1 MMGWVM
7 RLQRWRERIERWVW
21 AVERDGNAR
30 VRYARVLATVVM
42 GTVGDRIWLRAGNM
56 TYLSLLHLV
65 PVGALALA
73 LARGLGWQETL
84 VNWIKLRLSPTAP
97 DLASRLVAA
106 MDRIDVVAIGYAGLA
121 AIILASVVALSEL
134 EVDLGEVY
142 ECEHPR
148 HWRRRVWL
156 YPLAIVLAP
165 TLLTGVL
172 LLGALAEA
180 RTTALM
186 QVISSWGAV
195 GAWVQ
200 QWLTRLPL
208 LFELVPYVLTWGMFT
223 ALYRLATPA
232 PIGWRAA
239 AIGGIFAG
247 VVWQLAQ
254 GVYIGFQLGVSTYRE
269 IWGYLAQIP
278 LLLIW
283 IYASWGI
290 VFVGAEV
297 VYAWENRLA
306 YMPKWRSKGL
316 LSFESIHRVT
326 VRVAAKILQSV
337 EASGQPAKL
346 AVISGQARIPLPI
359 VRQCARKLGE
369 LGLVQ
374 SDRDEWIP
382 SAALVG
388 TTIGE
393 LGVRLRRLGEAALPM
408 TGESPLTDDLTIRQ
422 VAKIET
428 RLPGDASVDASS

>member
-21 AVERDGNAR
+21 AAERDGRRR
-30 VRYARVLATVVM
+30 VGYARVLATVVT
-42 GTVGDRIWLRAGNM
+42 GSVGDRIWLRTGNM

-65 PVGALALA
+65 PVGALALV

-84 VNWIKLRLSPTAP
+84 VNWIQSRLAPTAP
-97 DLASRLVAA
+97 ELASRLVAA
-106 MDRIDVVAIGYAGLA
+106 MDRLDLVAIGYAGLA
-121 AIILASVVALSEL
+121 AVVLASVVALSEL
-134 EVDLGEVY
+134 EVDLGEIY
-142 ECEHPR
+142 ESEQPR
-148 HWRRRVWL
+148 HWRRRIWL

-180 RTTALM
+180 RTTAVM
-186 QVISSWGAV
+186 DSVASWGAL
-195 GAWVQ
+195 GHWLQ
-200 QWLTRLPL
+200 QWLTRVPI
-208 LFELVPYVLTWGMFT
+208 LFEVVPYLLTWVLFT
-223 ALYRLATPA
+223 VVYRLATPA

-239 AIGGIFAG
+239 TVGGLFAG
-247 VVWQLAQ
+247 IVWQLAQ

-297 VYAWENRLA
+297 VYAWENRRA
-306 YMPKWRSKGL
+306 HMPKWRSKGL
-316 LSFESIHRVT
+316 LSFETIHRAT
-326 VRVAAKILQSV
+326 VRVAARTLELV

-346 AVISGQARIPLPI
+346 AVISGQTRIPLPI
-359 VRQCARKLGE
+359 VRQCAGKLSE
-369 LGLVQ
+369 LGLIQ
-374 SDRDEWIP
+374 NDRGMWVP
-382 SAALVG
+382 SAALIE

-393 LGVRLRRLGEAALPM
+393 LGDRLRRLGEAALPM
-408 TGESPLTDDLTIRQ
+408 TGESPLTEDMTIGQ
-422 VAKIET
+422 VARIEAG
-428 RLPGDASVDASS
+428 PPKDPSPDPNS

>member
-1 MMGWVM
+1 MGGTL
-7 RLQRWRERIERWVW
+7 RLQRWRERIEQWVW
-21 AVERDGNAR
+21 AVERDRGTRA
-30 VRYARVLATVVM
+30 RYARVLVTVIS
-42 GTVGDRIWLRAGNM
+42 GAVGDRTWLRAGNM

-134 EVDLGEVY
+134 EVDLGEIY
-142 ECEHPR
+142 ECQHPR

-172 LLGALAEA
+172 ILGALAEA
-180 RTTALM
+180 RTTDLM
-186 QVISSWGAV
+186 QVISTWGAV
-195 GAWVQ
+195 GAWLHQ
-200 QWLTRLPL
+200 SLTRLPL
-208 LFELVPYVLTWGMFT
+208 LFKLVPYLLTWGMFT

-232 PIGWRAA
+232 PIGWKAA
-239 AIGGIFAG
+239 TVGGVFAG

-254 GVYIGFQLGVSTYRE
+254 GAYIGFQLGVSTYRE

-297 VYAWENRLA
+297 VYAWENRRA
-306 YMPKWRSKGL
+306 YMPKWRPMGL
-316 LSFESIHRVT
+316 LSFETIHRAT
-326 VRVAAKILQSV
+326 VRVAAKTLELV
-337 EASGQPAKL
+337 EVSGHPAKL
-346 AVISGQARIPLPI
+346 AVISGEVRIPLPI
-359 VRQCARKLGE
+359 VRQCAGKLRE
-369 LGLVQ
+369 LGLIQ
-374 SDRDEWIP
+374 NDRDGWIP

-393 LGVRLRRLGEAALPM
+393 LGDRLRRLGEVALP
-408 TGESPLTDDLTIRQ
+408 TIGESPLTDDMTIRQ
-422 VAKIET
+422 VMLIEAGPAK
-428 RLPGDASVDASS
+428 GSSPDSNV